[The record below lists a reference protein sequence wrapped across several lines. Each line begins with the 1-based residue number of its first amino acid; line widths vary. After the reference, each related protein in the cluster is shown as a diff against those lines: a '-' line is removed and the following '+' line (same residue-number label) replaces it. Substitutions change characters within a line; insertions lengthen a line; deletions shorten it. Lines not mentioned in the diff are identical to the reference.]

1 MSARTLP
8 IFPHERGFKDEI
20 YSIPTVKAI
29 FYNLQIEVKIDSGV
43 MSCIQNTRIPE
54 GKMLN
59 L

>member
-29 FYNLQIEVKIDSGV
+29 FDNLQIEVSGV

-59 L
+59 YS

>member
-29 FYNLQIEVKIDSGV
+29 FDNLQIEVSGV

-54 GKMLN
+54 GKMLIYS
-59 L
+59 